1 MDVQDIFA
9 ITAEARA
16 FVGAK
21 RRMFIDGELV
31 DAADGAVID
40 VLNPATGAHLTTVPR
55 GRAPDVDRA
64 VAAAARALQEGVWAR
79 CAPAERQ
86 AALLRVADRLE
97 RDRLTVAQIES
108 IDNGKPISEALIDV
122 DGAAGVIRY
131 MAGWA
136 TKIDGRSFALS
147 GSRNVMAYTRQ
158 EPIGVVGAIIPWN
171 FPLGMAAWKLAAP
184 LAVGCSIIL
193 KPSELACLSVLRLA
207 EHIRAAG
214 IPRGVVNI
222 VTGFGEEAG
231 GRLSEH
237 PGVNKLAFT
246 GSTAVGRTVAGN
258 AARRVAP
265 VTLELGGKSPM
276 IVFDDCDVE
285 KIVPGLAAGIFFN
298 QGQVCTAGS
307 RLYVQD
313 ALYNDVVEALGRY
326 ADEIVVG
333 SGQDPLSQMGPL
345 ISAKQRSV
353 VLGYISSGDEAGARR
368 MTRTDPV
375 LDSAGFFVRPT
386 VFADVANSMRIAREE
401 IFGPVLSCA
410 PFSTTEEAISLA
422 NDTAYGLSASV
433 WTKSLARAQT
443 VVADLQAGTV
453 WINTHN
459 PVDAALPF
467 GGVKGSGYGRELGPE
482 QLNAYLSTK
491 SVWVAPEP

>member
-1 MDVQDIFA
+1 MDVQDVFA

-21 RRMFIDGELV
+21 RRMLIDGEFV

-40 VLNPATGAHLTTVPR
+40 VLNPATGAQLTTVPR
-55 GRAPDVDRA
+55 GRTPEVDRA
-64 VAAAARALQEGVWAR
+64 VAAAARALREGVWAR

-86 AALLRVADRLE
+86 AGLLRVADRLE
-97 RDRLTVAQIES
+97 RDRLTMAQIES

-122 DGAAGVIRY
+122 DGAASVIRY

-147 GSRNVMAYTRQ
+147 GLRNVMAYTRQ
-158 EPIGVVGAIIPWN
+158 EPIGVVGAITPWN
-171 FPLGMAAWKLAAP
+171 FPLGM
-184 LAVGCSIIL
+184 VGCSVVL

-207 EHIRAAG
+207 EHVLAAG

-237 PGVNKLAFT
+237 PGVDKLAFT
-246 GSTAVGRTVAGN
+246 GSTAVGRIVAAN

-285 KIVPGLAAGIFFN
+285 KIIPGLAGGIFFN

-313 ALYNDVVEALGRY
+313 ALYDDVVAAVGRY
-326 ADEIVVG
+326 ADQMVVG
-333 SGQDPLSQMGPL
+333 CGQDPTSQMGPL

-353 VLGYISSGDEAGARR
+353 VLDYISSGDEEGARR
-368 MTRTDPV
+368 VTRA
-375 LDSAGFFVRPT
+375 DSVEDSSGFFVRPT
-386 VFADVANSMRIAREE
+386 VFADVGNGMRIAREE

-433 WTKSLARAQT
+433 WTKSLSRAQT
-443 VVADLQAGTV
+443 VVAGLQAGTV

-482 QLNAYLSTK
+482 QLNAYLNTK

>member
-1 MDVQDIFA
+1 MDVHDIFA
-9 ITAEARA
+9 ITTEARA
-16 FVGAK
+16 FVRAK
-21 RRMFIDGELV
+21 RRMFIDGEFV

-40 VLNPATGAHLTTVPR
+40 LLNPATGAQLTTVPR
-55 GRAPDVDRA
+55 GGAHDVDRA
-64 VAAAARALQEGVWAR
+64 VTAAARALQQGVWAG

-86 AALLRVADRLE
+86 AALLRVADHLE
-97 RDRLTVAQIES
+97 RDRTTVAQIES

-122 DGAAGVIRY
+122 DGAASVIRY

-136 TKIDGRSFALS
+136 TKIDGRSFTLS

-184 LAVGCSIIL
+184 LAVGCSVVL

-207 EHIRAAG
+207 EHIHAAG

-231 GRLSEH
+231 ARLSEH

-246 GSTAVGRTVAGN
+246 GSTAVGRTVAEN

-285 KIVPGLAAGIFFN
+285 KIIPGLAAGIFFN

-307 RLYVQD
+307 RLYVHD
-313 ALYNDVVEALGRY
+313 ALYKKVVEGIGRY

-333 SGQDPLSQMGPL
+333 SGQNPLSRMGPL
-345 ISAKQRSV
+345 ISAKQRSD
-353 VLGYISSGDEAGARR
+353 VLGYISSGDEEGARR
-368 MTRTDPV
+368 MTRADSV

-386 VFADVANSMRIAREE
+386 VFADVANDMRIAREE

-410 PFSTTEEAISLA
+410 SFATTEEAISLA
-422 NDTAYGLSASV
+422 NDTQYGLAASV
-433 WTKSLARAQT
+433 WTKSLSRAQT
-443 VVADLQAGTV
+443 VVAGLQAGTV

-482 QLNAYLSTK
+482 QLNAYLTTK